1 MLQKNVYYVSA
12 ILTYPNQAKLLN
24 KRSELASKFYPVNKH
39 LVSNYKAY
47 N

>member
-1 MLQKNVYYVSA
+1 MLQKNEYYVSA

-24 KRSELASKFYPVNKH
+24 KRSKLPSKFCPINKH